1 MNNINI
7 SDSVFLSK
15 MIHIQQQQLKTYP
28 YLEVPNKR
36 CYAAVG
42 LVVVFLMGKLLQL
55 RQERNG
61 ISRREE
67 GQQVRG

>member
-1 MNNINI
+1 MMTIE
-7 SDSVFLSK
+7 
-15 MIHIQQQQLKTYP
+15 LKLYP
-28 YLEVPNKR
+28 YLEVPNKW

-55 RQERNG
+55 GQKRNG
-61 ISRREE
+61 IPRREE